1 MEAASIFAEEAD
13 KERFN
18 CNEQVVQLW
27 SYQQALRLRH
37 LSQIVGRNLK
47 GHGSQVEPTP
57 ASPLP
62 SKSPRP
68 PTTVGYFFTLH
79 SPTTKENLYSS
90 ELQCTCNPNWLEMHP
105 ENINPINVRSLK
117 CILIRLW
124 FKSKGGVPELIT
136 SWGVHFS
143 GLIPIG
149 SVMPY
154 TSENYEPNT
163 LILKLRNAFYTAP
176 GCCSYSSQKEQ
187 HPLHFGYSLPL
198 SETKRSYTVNSL
210 SRLHSTKRAQRQQE
224 IRCQETYSVLEYHGV
239 TRNSKSSQLS
249 TKVED
254 FRVKVALLRE
264 QLEIEIDQ
272 LRALK
277 LSAENLENQNQEKGI
292 ELLGGYQ
299 DLHRQRKYIR
309 SLQEASHNESEKLR
323 YSCSCL
329 RNWRIQL
336 FSQLPLIY
344 PINQDSN
351 GKFHVCGVHLPDA
364 EQYEN
369 ISDVTLSVGLGY
381 VAHILYILA
390 QFLNVPLRYPI
401 NPYGSQ
407 ATITDTTSLQL
418 RDSEREFP
426 LFSRGKEKEKLHFN
440 YGVFLLNKNIAQMRW
455 YGGILTQNLRP
466 TLPNLN
472 FFISRLIQASS
483 GGSQPVAVMPD
494 ALVPPLISRDY
505 VGYEVRTPASLLEQ
519 KRTHQQALDPV
530 HHVNTSEINRLEIE
544 EHEDVVWKAL
554 KSSSDTDSPSEASP
568 SKLSLFVREVTPLEG
583 TESSGKFVFVDQVH
597 SNIDSTLTEKSIE
610 ERLSHSNGFS
620 FSLDNG
626 LNHIGGKS
634 SALIGLSSCDDL
646 NINKVSKM
654 LKNLPRGSDPSLLTK
669 VDIEEEENL
678 PVFKEQTTELL
689 RSWTEDAPSHY
700 LGIAEVSSSERLEEV
715 GVECHESFM
724 CPIENKSVSCTI
736 DSKPPEALS
745 TKINMEESEK
755 GKAGELANS
764 SDSELSKA
772 TKGVSSAKEDELSKA
787 LESVSS
793 AKEGE
798 DSTEATK
805 SENGV
810 ESTTLSL
817 SDFGV
822 TEDMFLNDV
831 AFRTAALASQ
841 NFSFKMSFSRQS
853 TEDEYH

>member
-1 MEAASIFAEEAD
+1 MEATSIFAEEAD
-13 KERFN
+13 KERFKGT
-18 CNEQVVQLW
+18 EQVVQLW

-37 LSQIVGRNLK
+37 LSQIVGRNLQ
-47 GHGSQVEPTP
+47 GHGNQAEPTP
-57 ASPLP
+57 ANPLP
-62 SKSPRP
+62 SKFPRP
-68 PTTVGYFFTLH
+68 PTTFGYFFTLH
-79 SPTTKENLYSS
+79 VPTTKEELYSS

-105 ENINPINVRSLK
+105 DNINPINVRSLK

-124 FKSKGGVPELIT
+124 FKPREGVPVVIT

-176 GCCSYSSQKEQ
+176 GCCSYSSTENLR
-187 HPLHFGYSLPL
+187 PLHFGYTLPL

-224 IRCQETYSVLEYHGV
+224 IRCQETHSVLEHHGV
-239 TRNSKSSQLS
+239 TRSSRTSQLS

-254 FRVKVALLRE
+254 CRVKVALLRE

-277 LSAENLENQNQEKGI
+277 LSADNLENQNQEKGL

-299 DLHRQRKYIR
+299 DLHRQRKYLR
-309 SLQEASHNESEKLR
+309 SLQEASLSEGEKLR

-329 RNWRIQL
+329 RDWRIQL

-351 GKFHVCGVHLPDA
+351 GKFHICGVHLPDA

-381 VAHILYILA
+381 VAHVLYILA

-472 FFISRLIQASS
+472 FFISRLVQASS
-483 GGSQPVAVMPD
+483 AGNQPVAVMPD
-494 ALVPPLISRDY
+494 VLVPPLISRDY
-505 VGYEVRTPASLLEQ
+505 VGHEVRTPASLLQQ
-519 KRTHQQALDPV
+519 KRNPQQVLDV
-530 HHVNTSEINRLEIE
+530 GEHGTVAEINRLEIE
-544 EHEDVVWKAL
+544 EHEDVGWKAL

-568 SKLSLFVREVTPLEG
+568 SKLSLFVREVAPLEG
-583 TESSGKFVFVDQVH
+583 KESSGKFVFVDQVH
-597 SNIDSTLTEKSIE
+597 TNIVDSTHSEKNIE
-610 ERLSHSNGFS
+610 DRLSHSNGFS

-634 SALIGLSSCDDL
+634 SSYIGLSSCDDL
-646 NINKVSKM
+646 NLNKVSKM
-654 LKNLPRGSDPSLLTK
+654 LKNLPRGSDPSLLAK
-669 VDIEEEENL
+669 ADISVDEEENL

-700 LGIAEVSSSERLEEV
+700 LGVSEVSSSERLEEV

-724 CPIENKSVSCTI
+724 CPTENESELSSCTL
-736 DSKPPEALS
+736 DSKQPEVTGNPSA
-745 TKINMEESEK
+745 KINMEESNK
-755 GKAGELANS
+755 GKVGETAVSSDELA
-764 SDSELSKA
+764 
-772 TKGVSSAKEDELSKA
+772 KA
-787 LESVSS
+787 LEGISSV
-793 AKEGE
+793 KERE
-798 DSTEATK
+798 DSTEEATK

-810 ESTTLSL
+810 ENTTFSL